1 MKKHNRMIAL
11 LLMLVLV
18 IGTLTACAGR
28 QTPAADKPAA
38 ETANPTEQPEQK
50 TYNVTYISKDM
61 AQPYAIWLANSLQQ
75 IAAEDYPDFNITILD
90 QKQDPSIGAT
100 LIDQAINQK
109 VDGIIIQKAGGYNTD
124 DLFKSVA
131 DAGIPLVTV
140 NIPVDDGVSSNV
152 ACSNYEL
159 GETVG
164 RYAKDQI
171 PQNAKVLV
179 LRGNPGD
186 LEEERWQ
193 GFKESLFDQR
203 PDIEILDTQI
213 AYYDKAKAIAISDD
227 WLQRF
232 PEIDAVISMN
242 DGQALGF
249 IESCKANGRDLSTI
263 QIYGVDGLADGC
275 LAIEAGEMTASVV
288 QNATEQAR
296 HGLRIMHELLTGETE
311 GPVDFIVPA
320 ELITAENVQQWIEFH
335 KENGM
340 IE

>member
-1 MKKHNRMIAL
+1 MKKRNRMIAL

-18 IGTLTACAGR
+18 IATLTACADK
-28 QTPAADKPAA
+28 QTPTADK
-38 ETANPTEQPEQK
+38 TADAPEQTDQK
-50 TYNVTYISKDM
+50 TYNITYISKDM

-75 IAAEDYPDFNITILD
+75 IAAEDYPDFDITILD

-100 LIDQAINQK
+100 LIEQAINQK

-164 RYAKDQI
+164 NYAKDKI

-203 PDIEILDTQI
+203 SDIEILDTQI

-232 PEIDAVISMN
+232 PEIDAVVSMN

-249 IESCKANGRDLSTI
+249 IESCKANGRDLSAI

-275 LAIEAGEMTASVV
+275 LAIEAEEMTASVV

-311 GPVDFIVPA
+311 GPVDYIVPA
-320 ELITAENVQQWIEFH
+320 ELITADNVQQWIEFH

>member
-1 MKKHNRMIAL
+1 MKKNHKFWTAFLAAAL
-11 LLMLVLV
+11 TISLF
-18 IGTLTACAGR
+18 TACGGSGSSASAPSGGSGAVSDAG
-28 QTPAADKPAA
+28 A
-38 ETANPTEQPEQK
+38 EK
-50 TYNVTYISKDM
+50 TYNITYLSKDM
-61 AQPYAIWLANSLQQ
+61 AQPYAIWLANSLTQ
-75 IAAEDYPDFNITILD
+75 IAEQDYPDFDITLLD
-90 QKQDPSIGAT
+90 QQQDPSKGVAMIE
-100 LIDQAINQK
+100 QAINQQ
-109 VDGIIIQKAGGYNTD
+109 VDGIIIQKAGGYDTD
-124 DLFKSVA
+124 DLFRSVA

-164 RYAKDQI
+164 SYAREQI
-171 PQNAKVLV
+171 PENAKVLV

-203 PDIEILDTQI
+203 PDLEILDTQI

-232 PEIDAVISMN
+232 PEIDAVVSMN

-249 IESCKANGRDLSTI
+249 IESCKANGRDLSDI

-275 LAIEAGEMTASVV
+275 LAVEAGEMTATVV

-296 HGLRIMHELLTGETE
+296 HGLRIMHELLTGESE
-311 GPVDFIVPA
+311 GPVDYIVPA
-320 ELITAENVQQWIEFH
+320 ELINKDNIDEWIAFH
-335 KENGM
+335 KEIGM